1 MDLVWHTRDNLSSRR
16 ARKRESHGQCL
27 ALIVLSAKMLK
38 VVRVHLLISSG
49 TWLESLATRVL
60 QVVHNRKLVEVK
72 IRIDAS
78 QIR

>member
-1 MDLVWHTRDNLSSRR
+1 MDLVWHTRDKLSSRK
-16 ARKRESHGQCL
+16 AKKRGSHGQCL
-27 ALIVLSAKMLK
+27 ALIVLLAKMLK
-38 VVRVHLLISSG
+38 VVRVHLLISSE

-72 IRIDAS
+72 IKIDAS

>member
-1 MDLVWHTRDNLSSRR
+1 MLL
-16 ARKRESHGQCL
+16 
-27 ALIVLSAKMLK
+27 AKMLK
-38 VVRVHLLISSG
+38 VVRVHLLISSE

-72 IRIDAS
+72 IKIDAS